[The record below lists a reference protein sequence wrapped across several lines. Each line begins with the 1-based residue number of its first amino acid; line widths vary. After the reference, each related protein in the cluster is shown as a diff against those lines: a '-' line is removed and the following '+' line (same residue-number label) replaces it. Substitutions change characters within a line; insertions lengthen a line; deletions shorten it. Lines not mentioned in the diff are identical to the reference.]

1 MSELEETFSG
11 QLRILGC
18 DPAPTREHL
27 FAAPARKWRFDFA
40 WPALR
45 LAVEIEGG
53 IWQTLS
59 RHTHAATF
67 VKDAEKYNAAAMM
80 GWRVLRYDTKAVD
93 DWTAA
98 REVVEMVK
106 ALHGRGR
113 SSSSSSSS

>member
-27 FAAPARKWRFDFA
+27 FAAPARRWRFDFA
-40 WPALR
+40 WPELK

-53 IWQTLS
+53 IWMPLS
-59 RHTHAATF
+59 RHTWASTF
-67 VKDAEKYNAAAMM
+67 VKDAEKYNAAAAM

-93 DWTAA
+93 DWQAA
-98 REVVEMVK
+98 LEVVEMVK
-106 ALHGRGR
+106 ALRGRGP
-113 SSSSSSSS
+113 S